1 MLMKWNWNVV
11 CIKGGIHQRKCSLAS
26 LFFAPMLLQMIPT
39 SVHRIVCF
47 VQNVFISRAN
57 MDVIT
62 WKQPRTTNLWKA
74 AKAWTQKIEI
84 TFIGIRI
91 WEENWEQLIGY
102 FWYKE
107 VTLVS
112 ILWHVRNYHFWEG
125 EEVAFVPLI
134 EVSRVWISALPV
146 LKGAAL
152 SAGTIKNTFRIWRKS
167 IMQMCYGKLLL
178 PCQ

>member
-1 MLMKWNWNVV
+1 MFMKWNWNVV
-11 CIKGGIHQRKCSLAS
+11 CINGGIHQRKCSLAS

-91 WEENWEQLIGY
+91 WEENREQLIGY

-112 ILWHVRNYHFWEG
+112 IKWHVRNHHYWEG
-125 EEVAFVPLI
+125 EEVAF
-134 EVSRVWISALPV
+134 EVSRVWISAL
-146 LKGAAL
+146 LRKHKEFGEKAL
-152 SAGTIKNTFRIWRKS
+152 RS
-167 IMQMCYGKLLL
+167 LLL
-178 PCQ
+178 KCYKNCFCPLNMVFNNNAEL